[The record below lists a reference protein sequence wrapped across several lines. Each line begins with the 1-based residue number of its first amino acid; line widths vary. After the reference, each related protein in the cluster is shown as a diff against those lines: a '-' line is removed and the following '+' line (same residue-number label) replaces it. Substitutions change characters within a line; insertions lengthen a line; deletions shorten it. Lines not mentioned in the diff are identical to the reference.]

1 MDWPVAR
8 RLDLHVG
15 HGKTG
20 SSFLQAWLAANSDA
34 LRGLGVHYPL
44 QAPSGRTERHA
55 QRGLFSMGNGFVLEE
70 VQAAAD
76 PAAALRG
83 LAAALPPE
91 GALLFSDERL
101 MKRLVGQ
108 LPELMALAAA
118 AGFAEVRL
126 LLFVR
131 DPLEH
136 ACSLYLEMVK
146 AHGLSVSLSDW
157 LAIHNLHLHLRA
169 FLEEQ
174 TGLDAALACR
184 LEVHNYSRCH
194 RQLLP
199 LLQRWL
205 GLPEACATWPLPPR
219 QRVNR
224 SLSRRELALLRRL
237 NRFLGPRTR
246 GLGRALVRLRPEAQP
261 ARPQPSPAAVEA
273 FRQRLAEPVEAI
285 NALLPPAAALRLEH
299 EGADG

>member
-20 SSFLQAWLAANSDA
+20 SSFLQAWLAPNSDA
-34 LRGLGVHYPL
+34 LRALGVHYPL
-44 QAPSGRTERHA
+44 QAPSGRCERDA

-70 VQAAAD
+70 VQAAPD
-76 PAAALRG
+76 PIATLSR
-83 LAAALPPE
+83 LAAELPPD

-108 LPELMALAAA
+108 LPELVTLAAA

-136 ACSLYLEMVK
+136 ASSLYLEMVK

-157 LAIHNLHLHLRA
+157 LAIYNLHLHLRA
-169 FLEEQ
+169 FLQEQ
-174 TGLDAALACR
+174 AGLAPALPCR
-184 LEVHNYSRCH
+184 LEVHNYSRCS

-205 GLPEACATWPLPPR
+205 DLPEACTAWPLPPR
-219 QRVNR
+219 RQVNR
-224 SLSRRELALLRRL
+224 SLSGSELALLRRL
-237 NRFLGPRTR
+237 NRLLGTR
-246 GLGRALVRLRPEAQP
+246 SRSLGRALVRLRPEARL
-261 ARPQPSPAAVEA
+261 ARPQPSPEAVAA
-273 FRQRLAEPVEAI
+273 FRHRLAEPVEAI
-285 NALLPPAAALRLEH
+285 NALLPAVAALRLEP
-299 EGADG
+299 EVADD